1 MKNDISPEEA
11 EAMLKKMDADVGIL
25 VLVSGTLPD
34 GSPHYAYASIP
45 PSKYMAFKEA
55 EAAGNYDLARFGKIL
70 AHGEGKD
77 PPPDVVRQMADE
89 HGASLTFEE
98 DFEKFLAEIGREMGK
113 TDGSLK

>member
-1 MKNDISPEEA
+1 MRDISPEEA

-34 GSPHYAYASIP
+34 GSSHYAYASIP

-55 EAAGNYDLARFGKIL
+55 EAAGNYDLAEFGKIL

-77 PPPDVVRQMADE
+77 PPPDVVKQMADE
-89 HGASLTFEE
+89 HGASLTFEA
-98 DFEKFLAEIGREMGK
+98 DFEKWLADFGK
-113 TDGSLK
+113 AIIDAGKG